1 MGLRFGFLSTYPPTQ
16 CGIAT
21 FAESLVRHLHRS
33 GAHVG
38 VVRLVDAP
46 EVQVLPVVHQWV
58 RGKRGAEID
67 AALVLDDFDVAVVQH
82 EYGIFGGPDGEDV
95 LDVVQRLSV
104 PVITVLHTVLTSPT
118 PNQHRVLGSLVDRS
132 AALVTMT
139 QTARDRLIAGWDVDP
154 AKVTVI
160 PHGAEDNRT
169 DHPSPLA
176 AVPLRPT
183 VLTWGLLSEGKG
195 IEWALLALAE
205 LRETTELPRYH
216 VLGRTHPKVLERDG
230 EAYRESLVSM
240 TRHLGL
246 EDHVEFDSRYLA
258 GPDLRRIV
266 SEADVVL
273 LPYDSQQQVTSGV
286 LTEAVAAGKPVI
298 STSFPH
304 AVELLSGGAGILVPQ
319 RDPAALADALHRI
332 LTVPGLRD
340 HMAREA
346 RGLAASLLWPAVAQR
361 YIDLGRAQL
370 GHGRVDLSERSL
382 ASHGAIELGAQLRSA
397 V

>member
-38 VVRLVDAP
+38 VVRLVDEP
-46 EVQVLPVVHQWV
+46 EEQVLPVVHQWV
-58 RGKRGAEID
+58 RGRRGAEID

-95 LDVVQRLSV
+95 LDVVQRLGV
-104 PVITVLHTVLTSPT
+104 PVVTVLHTVLTNPT
-118 PNQHRVLGSLVDRS
+118 PNQHRVLASLADRS

-139 QTARDRLIAGWDVDP
+139 ETARDRLVAGWGVDP
-154 AKVTVI
+154 AKITVI

-183 VLTWGLLSEGKG
+183 ILTWGLLSEGKG
-195 IEWALLALAE
+195 IEWALLALAQ
-205 LRETTELPRYH
+205 LRETTELPRYR

-230 EAYRESLVSM
+230 EAYRESLIAM

-246 EDHVEFDSRYLA
+246 ESHVEFDGRYLA
-258 GPDLRRIV
+258 GPDLRRAV
-266 SEADVVL
+266 SEADIVL
-273 LPYDSQQQVTSGV
+273 LPYDSAEQVTSGV
-286 LTEAVAAGKPVI
+286 LTEAVAAGKPVV
-298 STSFPH
+298 STAFPH
-304 AVELLSGGAGILVPQ
+304 AVELLSGGAGIVVPR
-319 RDPAALADALHRI
+319 RDPAAISEALARM
-332 LTVPGLRD
+332 LTTPGLRD
-340 HMAREA
+340 HMARTA

-361 YIDLGRAQL
+361 YIELGRDVS
-370 GHGRVDLSERSL
+370 GHDRVDLSERSL